1 MAYSVLFI
9 TRHSQTYHMV
19 VIDQVFTFDELT
31 KNAIDKFYNQFII
44 LLFALYII
52 IVLPRIVAGLIE
64 IAGLI

>member
-9 TRHSQTYHMV
+9 RTHSQTYHMMA
-19 VIDQVFTFDELT
+19 IDQVFTFDELT

-52 IVLPRIVAGLIE
+52 IVLPQIVAGLIE